1 MASSSVFL
9 LMVGGQIE
17 TGEFP
22 EFDDIY
28 CKYCFTYGQ
37 DWLITSG
44 LEEGL
49 TQVTKKSKDER
60 QIFTW
65 NFPLDITFKSTNPFG
80 WPQCI
85 VQAYGLD
92 AFGTE
97 VVRGYGVCH
106 VPITPGRHKIQIPM
120 FVPESS
126 SQLQKFTAWILGR
139 RPEFIDPRVVASGEG
154 REVTR
159 VRSQGFVTISFN
171 VVMKDMKKLGYDVIP
186 FRSDFIHGPREC
198 RNERH
203 INRNMMKNRSFMMF

>member
-1 MASSSVFL
+1 MSTQPSTVFL

-17 TGEFP
+17 SAEFP

-28 CKYCFTYGQ
+28 CKYCFHHGP

-49 TQVTKKSKDER
+49 TQITKKSRDDR
-60 QIFTW
+60 QQFVW
-65 NFPLDITFKSTNPFG
+65 NFPLDITFKSTNPYG
-80 WPQCI
+80 WPQLVI
-85 VQAYGLD
+85 HAYGFN
-92 AFGTE
+92 AFGSD

-106 VPITPGRHKIQIPM
+106 VPITPGRHTMRLPM

-126 SQLQKFTAWILGR
+126 SLLQKFTSWLLISR
-139 RPEFIDPRVVASGEG
+139 HPEYVDPKVIAQGEG

-159 VRSQGFVTISFN
+159 VRSQGFVTVSFN

-186 FRSDFIHGPREC
+186 SEVSTTNIPENVGMQTQTLE
-198 RNERH
+198 
-203 INRNMMKNRSFMMF
+203 S